1 MTMGDLDISGHP
13 DTRALL
19 EGFNLALKNDDLPT
33 TFHVLDW
40 FHTVSDARKFVGW
53 VCSPQVKSVDDIIA
67 HIRVRE
73 APHQAPHP
81 DNKEIMDLFHQHVVA
96 YLRGV
101 GHPDDQYVRDVVGA
115 NVFDAGKGDPLLRV
129 NALLKTARASDI
141 LPTSPVWYID
151 FFISH
156 EWDSDLY
163 PIELPNGDIEWGPEQ
178 PITFRSCFSAAN
190 VTNNTHLRMLLT
202 VDESTSTG
210 DTIFGRWL
218 HLQVFAS
225 QGFNRA

>member
-33 TFHVLDW
+33 TFHVLDVGTIHVNLWSYTDYCCSILFYQW
-40 FHTVSDARKFVGW
+40 FHTASDARKFVGW
-53 VCSPQVKSVDDIIA
+53 TCSPQVKSVDDIIP

-73 APHQAPHP
+73 APHQPPHP
-81 DNKEIMDLFHQHVVA
+81 DNKEIMDLFQQHVIA
-96 YLRGV
+96 YLQGV

-115 NVFDAGKGDPLLRV
+115 HVFEVGKGDPLLRV

-151 FFISH
+151 VKLFFSCGMESH
-156 EWDSDLY
+156 
-163 PIELPNGDIEWGPEQ
+163 
-178 PITFRSCFSAAN
+178 
-190 VTNNTHLRMLLT
+190 
-202 VDESTSTG
+202 
-210 DTIFGRWL
+210 
-218 HLQVFAS
+218 
-225 QGFNRA
+225 